1 MFAKKLVATGLAI
14 AVTLGLAACDPP
26 MPPELLA
33 AQAEKTVTCVDG
45 DLKVATPD
53 LIGDV
58 VDSWSSSIS
67 DACKAMTLTKVGSTD
82 ATAQAVVSLDGAVP
96 ADCKPFGTFPFAI
109 DGGVVAYVLS
119 AAPNLNLTP
128 QNVQDIFSGK
138 VTNWADPSL
147 KAANPDADLPSLPI
161 HIVGAPAKPA
171 LDALTSWFKK
181 LGVAFAPTKVTV
193 AGVDDGA
200 ALATMADG
208 DITIT
213 SYSNALYA
221 FSTVAAIQ
229 GDKGLAVADA
239 LGMQNGADASYVPA
253 SETDAPG
260 YGATY
265 PIQIALCGAD
275 NKVARAVTRYL
286 LRQDAQGALGSAII
300 APLPDSLRVSTI
312 ALVEKGLPKPK
323 SN

>member
-33 AQAEKTVTCVDG
+33 AEAEKTVTCVDG

-53 LIGDV
+53 IIGDLL
-58 VDSWSSSIS
+58 DSWSSSLT
-67 DACKAMTLTKVGSTD
+67 DACAGMTVTKVAAD
-82 ATAQAVVSLDGAVP
+82 DPAAQAVISLDGTLP
-96 ADCKPFGTFPFAI
+96 TECKPFGSYPIAV
-109 DGGVVAYVLS
+109 DGGVVAYVL
-119 AAPNLNLTP
+119 ADAPNLNLTP

-147 KAANPDADLPSLPI
+147 KAANPDAVLPSLPI
-161 HIVGAPAKPA
+161 NIVGAPQQPV
-171 LDALTSWFKK
+171 LDALTAWFKK
-181 LGVAFAPTKVTV
+181 IGVAFAPTKVK
-193 AGVDDGA
+193 AAAKDDGS
-200 ALATMADG
+200 ALASMAEG
-208 DITIT
+208 DIALT

-229 GDKGLAVADA
+229 GDKGLATADA
-239 LGMQNGADASYVPA
+239 LGMQNGADASYQPA
-253 SETDAPG
+253 SDADAPG

-265 PIQIALCGAD
+265 PIQIALCGDD
-275 NKVARAVTRYL
+275 NQVARAVARFL

-300 APLPDSLRVSTI
+300 APLPDSLRLSTI

-323 SN
+323 S